1 MQFLIHYV
9 VFKDLLNINF
19 SYCNKHP
26 DSKKKNKTTVET
38 NELALGSKSIVAGKK
53 KGSVTSISA
62 SHFTVV
68 FPAEYTRRCN
78 FKKPS
83 CLLLHTGKFFQELV

>member
-1 MQFLIHYV
+1 MLYLKIYLILISATAISILTV
-9 VFKDLLNINF
+9 
-19 SYCNKHP
+19 
-26 DSKKKNKTTVET
+26 KKNKTTVET